1 LSFVSFVFKVF
12 LLEIKEGMTNQ
23 TNSRIPLLPEPRHP
37 IPPAPVHPLAALAT
51 IVLDNVFGVVEL
63 VDPLTII
70 VTSLTVGALC
80 TVTTMLVQHYLAKD
94 EWGPSLAKGLVMGII
109 AGVPFQVTGTAVG
122 IPLLA
127 WAGLHEWVRT
137 PAPLEPPDKLP
148 PSDEIVD
155 AEVRDIKE

>member
-1 LSFVSFVFKVF
+1 
-12 LLEIKEGMTNQ
+12 MTNQ
-23 TNSRIPLLPEPRHP
+23 TNSPLPMLPESHHP

-51 IVLDNVFGVVEL
+51 IVLDNVFGVVEF
-63 VDPLTII
+63 VDPLAILL
-70 VTSLTVGALC
+70 TSLTVGAIG
-80 TVTTMLVQHYLAKD
+80 TVTTMLVQRYLAKD
-94 EWGPSLAKGLVMGII
+94 SWGASIAKGLVMGIV

-137 PAPLEPPDKLP
+137 PVPKAPPAHLP

-155 AEVRDIKE
+155 AEFREVK